1 MTHIPKVSIGMP
13 VYNGEKIVRVALDSL
28 LAQTFTD
35 FELII
40 SDNASTDRT
49 GEICQEYAKKD
60 PRIHYVR
67 QPKTQEAE
75 SNFQFVLD
83 KARGEYFMLACD
95 DDVRSPDYLSV
106 NIDFLSK
113 NPDFVASTSP
123 VRFEGGKFN
132 EIKMGDFSLV
142 GDKAQ
147 RIVHFFKGGFNCG
160 RFYSLMR
167 RDMVKDYPI
176 ADRFLGN
183 DLALVLHLASKGN
196 LNRASEGSVVL
207 GKSGNSNTNNIF
219 RTFRKSL
226 IYFFFP
232 FYRLSV
238 YTLKLSKD
246 FSTKDKIKI
255 IWALIIKNLKG
266 FIMQFLVELRRG

>member
-160 RFYSLMR
+160 RFYSL
-167 RDMVKDYPI
+167 I
-176 ADRFLGN
+176 
-183 DLALVLHLASKGN
+183 
-196 LNRASEGSVVL
+196 
-207 GKSGNSNTNNIF
+207 
-219 RTFRKSL
+219 
-226 IYFFFP
+226 
-232 FYRLSV
+232 SV